1 MLTEHVSIGNLL
13 ERLDEVGLAWSLV
26 LLVLA
31 YAGGWLVAW
40 LSIRS
45 LGRIIKRTKTP
56 VDDEAIGRV
65 AQPLRTLL
73 PVLAVELALPL
84 LPLSQGLSEGLRQV
98 ALVGVVVISGWLLL
112 AVIREIEDVLSRR
125 YDPRGEGDAR
135 VRSTYTQVRAF
146 GNISRFLVVVVTL
159 AFALMSVDT
168 LRHLGAGLLAS
179 AGIAGI
185 VLGFAAQ
192 KSLATILEGV
202 QLAVTQP
209 IRVDDEVVVEGE
221 WGRIEEITLS
231 YVVVRTWDL
240 RRLILPISQFIDKPF
255 QNWTRSSTELL
266 GTVELHLDYS
276 LSVDEIRAEFNRILE
291 TSKSWDRKTSRVQ
304 VTDSTENTMLVRLVV
319 SAKNSGALFELRCE
333 VREKIIAYVQRV
345 HPSALPRTRAD
356 VRSENHPSAAR

>member
-1 MLTEHVSIGNLL
+1 LLTEHVSIGNLL

-26 LLVLA
+26 FLVVA
-31 YAGGWLVAW
+31 YAGGWLAAR

-45 LGRIIKRTKTP
+45 LTRIVRRTKTP
-56 VDDEAIGRV
+56 VDDEAIARV
-65 AQPLRTLL
+65 SRPVRILL

-84 LPLSQGLSEGLRQV
+84 LPLAQGLATGLRQV
-98 ALVGVVVISGWLLL
+98 AQVALVVVSGWLLL
-112 AVIREIEDVLSRR
+112 AVIRETEAVLSSR
-125 YDPRGEGDAR
+125 YDPRAADDASA
-135 VRSTYTQVRAF
+135 RSRYTQVRAF

-159 AFALMSVDT
+159 AFALMSIDT

-179 AGIAGI
+179 AGIAGV

-192 KSLATILEGV
+192 KSLGTILAGI

-276 LSVDEIRAEFNRILE
+276 VSVDEIRAEFNRILE
-291 TSKSWDRKTSRVQ
+291 ASPSWDRKNSRVQ
-304 VTDSTENTMLVRLVV
+304 VTDSTDHAMLVRLVV
-319 SAKNSGALFELRCE
+319 SAKNSGALFDLRCD
-333 VREKIIAYVQRV
+333 VREKLIAYVQRH
-345 HPSALPRTRAD
+345 HPNALPRTRAD
-356 VRSENHPSAAR
+356 IRSEMPSPEAR